1 MIKYDPVTR
10 CIHVVQ
16 AFAISCHKVF
26 TSSSSSSSSSSSW
39 PSDSFGLLQRGGRG
53 ASIYMVATG
62 MVPRQQ
68 QMTSTRSW
76 AGRWSLVSWLENVS
90 CTGMLFAGEAFGKI
104 CEAFGIVGPD
114 PSWDIENVTWTKN
127 NMSLILCMS
136 YVCLMCV
143 CVVLVCL
150 YVLCMSYNVNR
161 ATTQNWKMLTN
172 NVFRH

>member
-1 MIKYDPVTR
+1 MIKYEHVTR

-16 AFAISCHKVF
+16 AFATSCHKAF
-26 TSSSSSSSSSSSW
+26 TSSSSW

-68 QMTSTRSW
+68 QMTSMRSW
-76 AGRWSLVSWLENVS
+76 EGRWSLVSWLENAS

-114 PSWDIENVTWTKN
+114 PS
-127 NMSLILCMS
+127 
-136 YVCLMCV
+136 
-143 CVVLVCL
+143 
-150 YVLCMSYNVNR
+150 
-161 ATTQNWKMLTN
+161 
-172 NVFRH
+172 

>member
-1 MIKYDPVTR
+1 MRFGYGVSGQKDTQANRGHLPEHPFVVSLHLQSSGQPYIHTYEPVTR

-16 AFAISCHKVF
+16 AFATSCHKAF
-26 TSSSSSSSSSSSW
+26 TSSSSSW
-39 PSDSFGLLQRGGRG
+39 PSASFGLLQRGGRG

-76 AGRWSLVSWLENVS
+76 AGRWSLVSWLENAS

-114 PSWDIENVTWTKN
+114 PS
-127 NMSLILCMS
+127 
-136 YVCLMCV
+136 
-143 CVVLVCL
+143 
-150 YVLCMSYNVNR
+150 
-161 ATTQNWKMLTN
+161 
-172 NVFRH
+172 